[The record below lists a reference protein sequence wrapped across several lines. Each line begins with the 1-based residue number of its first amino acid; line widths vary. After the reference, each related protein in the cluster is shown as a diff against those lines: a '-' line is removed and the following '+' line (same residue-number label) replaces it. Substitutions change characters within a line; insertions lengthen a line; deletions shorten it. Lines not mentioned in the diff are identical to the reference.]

1 VSSLVNDLGVIFN
14 VCALINIQ
22 HNCHCTVPDYSPSPG
37 LEIQG
42 VWTLNFSFLCPTSLE
57 KDWYDLINLTW
68 ELKAHLILLHIS
80 SITHDL
86 GPSFQVLR
94 SLASTQY
101 SIFPMGTSHSNPFLV
116 LLLQIFGFPYCFVRA
131 LRISWIWTICLFHML
146 KSLSVSHLWIGSFL
160 QCWGLKRALH
170 QVLYHWATPQPTET
184 CTLVTGFLTLALLT
198 FWAESFLGGC
208 CPVHSRMLSSLP
220 GPIIRDARSTP
231 QVASGDPQVSPDIAK
246 CSPGATLPTQMRST
260 ALWSLISVLV
270 SFSNMCLQSPFLTY
284 NFF

>member
-14 VCALINIQ
+14 VCALINIR

-198 FWAESFLGGC
+198 FWAESFLGGAVLC
-208 CPVHSRMLSSLP
+208 IVGCSAVSLAPSYEMPEALLRLLLETPKCLQTLPNAPLGQPSLP
-220 GPIIRDARSTP
+220 RWE
-231 QVASGDPQVSPDIAK
+231 
-246 CSPGATLPTQMRST
+246 
-260 ALWSLISVLV
+260 ALLYGLWFQCLFPSLICAYKVH
-270 SFSNMCLQSPFLTY
+270 F
-284 NFF
+284 